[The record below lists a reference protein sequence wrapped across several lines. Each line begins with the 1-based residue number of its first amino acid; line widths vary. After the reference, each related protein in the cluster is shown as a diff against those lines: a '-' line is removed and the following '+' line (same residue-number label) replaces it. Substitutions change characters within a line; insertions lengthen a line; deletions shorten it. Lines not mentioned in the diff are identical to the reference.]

1 MPKDMFPQMTP
12 DMAARRKQLALDIP
26 DAFTSFRERIS
37 RGQSRTLQSA
47 AR

>member
-1 MPKDMFPQMTP
+1 MPKDMFPQTTP

-26 DAFTSFRERIS
+26 DALTSFRERV
-37 RGQSRTLQSA
+37 RQGQTRTPRSA